1 MTKTLVIL
9 FLLLTTFGGG
19 SASASDT
26 PRKAAQPSDWSA
38 KMQEMYKTLAEILG
52 DVVSDRRFNDPANF
66 KKIEKNAKKLS
77 ELSHDINK
85 KGIIAPDADPTLQM
99 LSGLFSDETNRA
111 YQELKQGHRP
121 YARNLLQSLSGYC
134 IACHTRNQSG
144 PQFSTLPIEP
154 SKDMTDSFERAEF
167 FAASRQFD
175 RAYSELK
182 KLAHDSSFAASRPLA
197 WEKAVNHAL
206 VMAVRTQRDPA
217 RALDIINAIQDNPG
231 AAYFL
236 KLNAAQWKK
245 SLKEWQD
252 EANRTPKTE
261 EGLFAEAT
269 RLIAKA
275 RELQKYP
282 VDRSGDIYY
291 LRASAVIH
299 ELLQVAPNG
308 DRAPEALMLAGMSYE
323 VLSPLKLND
332 LHELY
337 YAACIRKAPHTPM
350 AEICYGR
357 YQESLHAGYT
367 GSGGTEIPAD
377 IKKRMTQL
385 EDLARPREL
394 APKEDTKPN
403 H

>member
-1 MTKTLVIL
+1 
-9 FLLLTTFGGG
+9 
-19 SASASDT
+19 
-26 PRKAAQPSDWSA
+26 
-38 KMQEMYKTLAEILG
+38 
-52 DVVSDRRFNDPANF
+52 
-66 KKIEKNAKKLS
+66 
-77 ELSHDINK
+77 
-85 KGIIAPDADPTLQM
+85 
-99 LSGLFSDETNRA
+99 
-111 YQELKQGHRP
+111 
-121 YARNLLQSLSGYC
+121 
-134 IACHTRNQSG
+134 
-144 PQFSTLPIEP
+144 
-154 SKDMTDSFERAEF
+154 MTDSFERAEF

-175 RAYSELK
+175 RAATELN
-182 KLAHDSSFAASRPLA
+182 KLVSDPSFAASRPLA

-206 VMAVRTQRDPA
+206 VMAVRTQR
-217 RALDIINAIQDNPG
+217 NPG
-231 AAYFL
+231 RAIEIVSAVQDTPSAPYFF
-236 KLNAAQWKK
+236 KQNAAQWKK
-245 SLKEWQD
+245 SLQDWQN

-308 DRAPEALMLAGMSYE
+308 DRAPEALMLAGMCYE
-323 VLSPLKLND
+323 VLSPLKLDD

-337 YAACIRKAPHTPM
+337 YAACVRKAPHTPM

-367 GSGGTEIPAD
+367 GSGGTELPAE

-394 APKEDTKPN
+394 APKDVKATP
-403 H
+403 